1 MEMVKPSSA
10 PDVSGS
16 QEGRWCQGS
25 IVSDKAKWQC
35 VSKAEGV
42 HLKARRHMVDWKK
55 AYSDPLPTSI
65 SWRWPCETS
74 TSWWSGYLYE
84 RKFYTHQKQETK
96 GDQLQWLCRGP
107 EQMSGVLTT
116 VLNFRSWQVTERSS
130 FNLFCGSEIVTI
142 LSQSWHFG
150 MEFCNKK
157 FNNKTSRGF
166 SFL

>member
-25 IVSDKAKWQC
+25 IVSDKAKCQC

-55 AYSDPLPTSI
+55 AYDPLPTSI

-84 RKFYTHQKQETK
+84 RSKKQR
-96 GDQLQWLCRGP
+96 GINFSGYVGGP
-107 EQMSGVLTT
+107 EQMSDVLTT
-116 VLNFRSWQVTERSS
+116 VLNFRSWQVRERSS